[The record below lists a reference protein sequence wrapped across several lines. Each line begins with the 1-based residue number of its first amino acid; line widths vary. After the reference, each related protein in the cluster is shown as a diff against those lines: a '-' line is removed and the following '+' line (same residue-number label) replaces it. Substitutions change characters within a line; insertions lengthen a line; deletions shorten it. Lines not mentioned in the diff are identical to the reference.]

1 MESTVK
7 QMLAS
12 KDIKELWTLKPDDTV
27 LHALKMMAEKNVGAL
42 PVLEDDILIGIFSER
57 DYARIFPLKKKEP
70 EKTPVSEVMT
80 EEVYCISP
88 TNTAGQCM
96 GMMTEKRIRHL
107 PVLDDN
113 GKMVGIITIGDV
125 LKQVIQDQDTLI
137 GHLEYYIAG
146 KA

>member
-1 MESTVK
+1 MDSTVK
-7 QMLAS
+7 QMLAN
-12 KDIKELWTLKPDDTV
+12 KEAKELWTLTPEDTV
-27 LHALKMMAEKNVGAL
+27 LHAIQMMAEKNIGAL
-42 PVLEDDILIGIFSER
+42 PVLEDEILIGIFSER
-57 DYARIFPLKKKEP
+57 DYTRIFPLKKENP
-70 EKTPVSEVMT
+70 ENTAVSEVMT

-88 TNTAGQCM
+88 NNTAGQCM

-125 LKQVIQDQDTLI
+125 LKQVIRDQENLI

>member
-1 MESTVK
+1 MDSTVK
-7 QMLAS
+7 QMLAGKDS
-12 KDIKELWTLKPDDTV
+12 KEIWSISPEETI
-27 LHALKMMAEKNVGAL
+27 LHALEFMSEKNIGAL

-57 DYARIFPLKKKEP
+57 DYARILPP
-70 EKTPVSEVMT
+70 ERLSPDTTKISEVMT

-88 TNTAGQCM
+88 KNTANDCM

-107 PVLDDN
+107 PVLDE
-113 GKMVGIITIGDV
+113 GKMIGIITIGDV
-125 LKQVIQDQDTLI
+125 LKQVIKDQDNLI